1 MISSVIGGRP
11 LGNNP
16 AAPRGYLGF
25 GEVSSHNGAFIWG
38 SFVTAKPAPGDLDI
52 LLNMDE
58 DFEADGV
65 TAAAQ
70 ALFNSVRAKLLFE
83 SDVFRARGTR
93 YCGTGATV
101 IQTDDQMLL
110 AQRCIA
116 NPRSILQVAR
126 KVHSRQDYTRM
137 AQPILL
143 EVQQRAQ
150 EILEYLSG
158 DLEQPIAS

>member
-1 MISSVIGGRP
+1 MATIRPRQAGTSVLERFQ
-11 LGNNP
+11 
-16 AAPRGYLGF
+16 ATTARSF
-25 GEVSSHNGAFIWG
+25 WG
-38 SFVTAKPAPGDLDI
+38 SFVTATPAPGDI
-52 LLNMDE
+52 LLIMDE

-65 TAAAQ
+65 TAPRQ
-70 ALFNSVRAKLLFE
+70 AVFDSVLVKLLVE

-93 YCGTGATV
+93 YCGTGAAV

-150 EILEYLSG
+150 VILEYLSG